1 MLSSLSRWWSRL
13 PRLLMRGLAAGL
25 IAAGP
30 MAATAAAAT
39 DSSAADALWDQPQ
52 GIAADSALY
61 FIQSWWDRMTTA
73 AQHDPLRRGMDELQ
87 LANGDLLNAYSLLVK
102 ERTASGP
109 EAVPVIDPILSR
121 IYAAITGIQ
130 AKAPLGA
137 LLGSLNQFLLRLEGR
152 SSTQLFV
159 DGLLRDFG
167 AQNQAADRDLAGLST
182 DDLKTLWAANS
193 ERQGMFL
200 SKIRKRAARL
210 TEPGRLVSLLGQ
222 LDQERQDLLRK
233 YAPKRSD
240 SSMQPRNAPVPRP
253 PARNRGSD
261 PDDAGED

>member
-1 MLSSLSRWWSRL
+1 
-13 PRLLMRGLAAGL
+13 MRGLAAGL

-30 MAATAAAAT
+30 MTAAASAPT

-61 FIQSWWDRMTTA
+61 FVQSWWDRTTIA
-73 AQHDPLRRGMDELQ
+73 AQHDPLRRGMAELQ

-102 ERTASGP
+102 ERTAAGP

-121 IYAAITGIQ
+121 IYAAITGIR
-130 AKAPLGA
+130 ARAPLGT
-137 LLGSLNQFLLRLEGR
+137 LLGTLNQFLLGLEGR
-152 SSTQLFV
+152 SSTQLIV
-159 DGLLRDFG
+159 DVLLRDFG
-167 AQNQAADRDLAGLST
+167 AQNQAADRDLAGLSR

-200 SKIRKRAARL
+200 SKIRKRAARS

-240 SSMQPRNAPVPRP
+240 SSTPIRNVPVSRP
-253 PARNRGSD
+253 PAPASPRQDG
-261 PDDAGED
+261 DAGED